1 MLAICL
7 SFFNQKESYEA
18 RRKEEA
24 EARKAEEEKR
34 EAQERKRLEQE
45 ERMREEMQKEE
56 ERQAKLRKPDEKPP
70 VWQEWPVL
78 SYVSTKL
85 VSNLKCFSHLHL
97 HNK

>member
-1 MLAICL
+1 M
-7 SFFNQKESYEA
+7 
-18 RRKEEA
+18 
-24 EARKAEEEKR
+24 
-34 EAQERKRLEQE
+34 
-45 ERMREEMQKEE
+45 MEEMQKEE